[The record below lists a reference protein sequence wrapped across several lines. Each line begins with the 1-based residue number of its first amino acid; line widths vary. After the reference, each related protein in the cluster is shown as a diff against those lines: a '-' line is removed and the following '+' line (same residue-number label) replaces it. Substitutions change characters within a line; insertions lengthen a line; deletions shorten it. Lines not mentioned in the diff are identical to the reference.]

1 MRFLLKVLRFQ
12 SQANNLYPQK
22 HGQEPACCLPKPQII
37 NMPGD
42 IRQTYSYLIHLFPFY
57 FEVYGFLFL
66 MDGLFC
72 LLLPSNEG

>member
-1 MRFLLKVLRFQ
+1 MLPTKTTDYCDESELAVVKYVPWRVLT
-12 SQANNLYPQK
+12 L
-22 HGQEPACCLPKPQII
+22 

-42 IRQTYSYLIHLFPFY
+42 IRQTYSYLIHFFPFY
-57 FEVYGFLFL
+57 FEIYGFLFL